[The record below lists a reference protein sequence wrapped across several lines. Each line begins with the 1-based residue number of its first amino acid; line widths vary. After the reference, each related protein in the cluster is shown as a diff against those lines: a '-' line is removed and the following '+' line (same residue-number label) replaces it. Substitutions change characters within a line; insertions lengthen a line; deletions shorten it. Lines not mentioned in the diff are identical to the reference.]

1 MNPRVLDANWEE
13 ARRLHPGKL
22 NLNEELYALSRAGM
36 TLPPGETLDMH
47 EWVEIIVP
55 SGSAGLYRVSTVTTD
70 MRTGVTDVKCEH
82 AICTMG
88 DSVAQAESQDLS
100 GTAATVLG
108 TVLGYQKTAMWALG
122 QCDYSGNVSVNVN
135 YNTVLS
141 LYTNVIEQLNGYHP
155 EYDFSVRPWLINIRE
170 NAAAPGIEG
179 RLGRNVASAKVSYDD
194 RDLCN
199 VCYCKQLSSNP
210 MVDAQ
215 SVARW
220 GRREGHMDLDEGA
233 TAAMALTAAQMWLD
247 KRKDP
252 AISVSIDTA
261 DLSAVTGES
270 IDQIR
275 LGKTYRLAVPKY
287 NAVVDECVVSVAW
300 SDLVASPLKAQ
311 VTLANHA
318 ADLTLHIRK
327 AKGGGGGGGG
337 GGAKNKLAAAIK
349 QYETQFVKTD
359 QYIALIATDTDVQ
372 TAQLQGKSL
381 FQITSKDITSVVAQ
395 AGVSTSD
402 TFDPTQSYAAGA
414 TVVYGG
420 ALYRF
425 TAAHTGPWTGTDVT
439 QITLQSQI
447 SQNAQSI
454 DLAVGDISQLKI
466 DVNGITIQGD
476 VITIKGNHIDMGD
489 YVTIANLQA
498 NYATI
503 TALDSATAR
512 ISAIEGGTAH
522 LSGVICDGNISAVG
536 GVSASGVYVGTTDL
550 STAIV
555 TIGTASESGGQITI
569 PTTRLNGN
577 PGTPINFNIA
587 ATNYFQTEVAAAEA
601 RGEAKFAQATV
612 TPQGASETVYVPDN
626 TGTIYYTAGMAVYKR
641 GTQIERKT
649 TGYLYDA
656 NGDPVGYGAWFVDS
670 VMSTQYLYR
679 SGDQVTPI
687 NSGNYIRVKSG
698 TRYVAGTPDSTTYY
712 TRVQS

>member
-47 EWVEIIVP
+47 EWLEIFVP

-70 MRTGVTDVKCEH
+70 MRTGVTDVKAEH

-122 QCDYSGNVSVNVN
+122 QCDYTGNVSVNVN

-141 LYTNVIEQLNGYHP
+141 LYTNIIEQLNGYHP

-179 RLGRNVASAKVSYDD
+179 RLGRNVASAKVAYDD
-194 RDLCN
+194 RDFCN
-199 VCYCKQLSSNP
+199 VCYCKQLATNP

-233 TAAMALTAAQMWLD
+233 TAAMALTAAQMWLA

-252 AISVSIDTA
+252 AISVTIDTA
-261 DLSAVTGES
+261 DLSALTGES
-270 IDQIR
+270 IDQIK

-287 NAVVDECVVSVAW
+287 SAVVDECVVSVAW

-337 GGAKNKLAAAIK
+337 GGGAKNKLAAAVK
-349 QYETQFVKTD
+349 RYETQFTKTD
-359 QYIALIATDTDVQ
+359 EYIALIATETDVES
-372 TAQLQGKSL
+372 AQLLGKSV
-381 FQITSKDITSVVAQ
+381 FKVA
-395 AGVSTSD
+395 ADAISAEVTRA
-402 TFDPTQSYAAGA
+402 TGA
-414 TVVYGG
+414 ESSIR
-420 ALYRF
+420 L
-425 TAAHTGPWTGTDVT
+425 
-439 QITLQSQI
+439 TL
-447 SQNAQSI
+447 
-454 DLAVGDISQLKI
+454 D
-466 DVNGITIQGD
+466 GITMTSSG
-476 VITIKGNHIDMGD
+476 VITIKGQTVDLGD
-489 YVTIANLQA
+489 YVKMTAFEATNGLIADLRSGNASFTMLDA
-498 NYATI
+498 NDISCDSIVTDDI
-503 TALDSATAR
+503 TVNGVDPMKAVASF
-512 ISAIEGGTAH
+512 GTA
-522 LSGVICDGNISAVG
+522 
-536 GVSASGVYVGTTDL
+536 T
-550 STAIV
+550 
-555 TIGTASESGGQITI
+555 ESGGQISI
-569 PTTRLNGN
+569 PTTCLDYSSG
-577 PGTPINFNIA
+577 PSINFNIA
-587 ATNYFQTEVAAAEA
+587 ATQYYQDGVAAA
-601 RGEAKFAQATV
+601 R
-612 TPQGASETVYVPDN
+612 
-626 TGTIYYTAGMAVYKR
+626 TAGYNAGVGEFSHVTLSIASSDSFFLNRYNN
-641 GTQIERKT
+641 GTST
-649 TGYLYDA
+649 TLYTWD
-656 NGDPVGYGAWFVDS
+656 GDPEHAPES
-670 VMSTQYLYR
+670 
-679 SGDQVTPI
+679 
-687 NSGNYIRVKSG
+687 
-698 TRYVAGTPDSTTYY
+698 AGTHRWYWSLINKASGMYASYSSSSAYY
-712 TRVQS
+712 ARN